1 MPEHIEREKAL
12 KLIESA
18 ETWGW
23 SNNTLYDEM
32 KNLPTADVAPVVH
45 GKWESGNPICPICGN
60 DKFKGLDA
68 DIWADWMPPFCPN
81 CGAKM
86 DLKEDKECLNL
97 SNNCFVIMSMKQSKS
112 MDF

>member
-45 GKWESGNPICPICGN
+45 GKWEPGNPICPVCGN
-60 DKFKGLDA
+60 NKFKGLDA

-81 CGAKM
+81 CGATM
-86 DLKEDKECLNL
+86 N
-97 SNNCFVIMSMKQSKS
+97 
-112 MDF
+112 